1 MALRQHLPETS
12 FRVELCSKVTTG
24 LTRDNL
30 GSGHPRS
37 FWNSDLR
44 NLSVIPHFE
53 GSDDWGLT
61 RASHGHFAQVAA
73 LAVWLTRA
81 LRSRPTGESILPA
94 PDQFREREVFTS
106 NTVGYSSNLLCS
118 THCMLTRA
126 MFTSNMSWDFIQLQ
140 LQRLLHAHLSN

>member
-1 MALRQHLPETS
+1 MRQTHQVALRQHLPETS
-12 FRVELCSKVTTG
+12 FRIELCSKG
-24 LTRDNL
+24 C
-30 GSGHPRS
+30 SGHSRS

-53 GSDDWGLT
+53 GTEDWGLT
-61 RASHGHFAQVAA
+61 RASHGHFAQVTP

-81 LRSRPTGESILPA
+81 LRSRLTEKSVIPA

-106 NTVGYSSNLLCS
+106 NTVGTSSNLLCS

-126 MFTSNMSWDFIQLQ
+126 NVRFEHELG
-140 LQRLLHAHLSN
+140 LHTT